1 MAKRRNTAMQEAA
14 AAAAAA
20 AVAASTGDEFIG
32 LDDPDAE
39 EIAEDVLDG
48 LRRLDQG
55 GNKVTWYVYSETPGR
70 SGESEGYIE
79 KLRSEQLDESRFKA
93 VYGPGEYRLVGRTR
107 DGGYVRGSHKVI
119 KISDIGAARPRG
131 AEQDAVSLLREMRA
145 ADEQRAAKRA
155 EDFKTYAS
163 ILGPTLATL
172 GAAIISRRPSID
184 IAALVTALRPQQS
197 SLVEM
202 TTALTNLK
210 QLEGGNKDA
219 SSIETVLKVLERVND
234 LPTGGGDTGW
244 IGFLRE
250 VVRETAPHAREIIG
264 QLTHRTPAG
273 QLPPG
278 AAAGPAF
285 GPGVTPKLPQPGQ
298 PTNNG
303 AAPPTTAPVAAPQA
317 PTQPTVE
324 VSDMW
329 RVAEPWLRRKAEE
342 LLDAAATNMPIE
354 LEAEHLLTAAEKKF
368 GAFVTHED
376 LRAMLERPEWWQY
389 VVAFHPP
396 LQPYQAWLDDL
407 RREMLLMLAEDGQD
421 DKSAPQEPQEK
432 RE

>member
-1 MAKRRNTAMQEAA
+1 MQEAA

-20 AVAASTGDEFIG
+20 AVAASTGDELIG

-79 KLRSEQLDESRFKA
+79 KLRSEQLDEARFKT

-119 KISDIGAARPRG
+119 KISDIGAARPRVG
-131 AEQDAVSLLREMRA
+131 EQDAVSLLREMRA

-155 EDFKTYAS
+155 EDFKTYAT
-163 ILGPTLATL
+163 ILGPSLATL

-234 LPTGGGDTGW
+234 LPAGGGGDTGW

-264 QLTHRTPAG
+264 QLTQRTPTPAG

-278 AAAGPAF
+278 AIAGPAF
-285 GPGVTPKLPQPGQ
+285 GPGVTAKLPQPSQ
-298 PTNNG
+298 PTNG
-303 AAPPTTAPVAAPQA
+303 SGTAATAAPAAAPPPTTQA
-317 PTQPTVE
+317 TAE

-329 RVAEPWLRRKAEE
+329 RVAQPWLRRKAEE
-342 LLDAAATNMPIE
+342 VHEAAATNMPIE
-354 LEAEHLLTAAEKKF
+354 LEAEHLLTTAEKKF

-376 LRAMLERPEWWQY
+376 LRAWLQRPEWWQY
-389 VVAFHPP
+389 VVSFYPS
-396 LQPYQAWLDDL
+396 LQPYQAYVDDL
-407 RREMLLMLAEDGQD
+407 RREMVAMLTEDEQD
-421 DKSAPQEPQEK
+421 DKPGQQPQERTE
-432 RE
+432 